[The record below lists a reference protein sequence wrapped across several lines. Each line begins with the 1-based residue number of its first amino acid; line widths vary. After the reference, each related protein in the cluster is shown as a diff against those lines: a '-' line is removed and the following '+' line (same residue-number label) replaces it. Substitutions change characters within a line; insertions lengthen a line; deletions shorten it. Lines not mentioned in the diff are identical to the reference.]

1 MSVVA
6 LARRTL
12 FYEWRKFL
20 PAALAVAFSGLL
32 LLMQAA
38 LMFGIFDSA
47 SVYVN
52 KSDADLW
59 AGYPGTQTI
68 ELGRPIPHDTEMALL
83 IDADV
88 ARVEAFHWLDGDW
101 RGPASHGSVS
111 VFISGIDPRADGLMF
126 AQVLRP
132 DVRAKLD
139 EPNAVIVDEADL
151 PKLGL
156 DIGGT
161 AILNGHRVR
170 IVAATSGLRALGGVN
185 IVTSIATARHL
196 NPDAS
201 ESDKVAY
208 YVAKLRPGAN
218 AETVR
223 DRIQHAWPQ
232 RRFTLWTKAEFAH
245 TAATYWMFETGAGLG
260 FVFFTFI
267 VFLVGT
273 VITSQTL
280 VAAVA
285 SHVREYAMLNALGA
299 GRAALRRV
307 VLEQALWVGGFG
319 SVVGAVVSVLL
330 TLLAISQSVPI
341 AFDIT
346 AGIGCAILV
355 MAIALVSGVMAVRTI
370 SHLEP
375 ANLLR

>member
-83 IDADV
+83 IDPDV

-101 RGPASHGSVS
+101 RGPASRGSVS

-126 AQVLRP
+126 AQALRP

-139 EPNAVIVDEADL
+139 EPNSVIVDEADL

-156 DIGGT
+156 DIGGSAT
-161 AILNGHRVR
+161 LNGHRVR
-170 IVAATSGLRALGGVN
+170 IVAAAPGLRALGGVN

-196 NPDAS
+196 NPEAN
-201 ESDKVAY
+201 EPEKVAY
-208 YVAKLRPGAN
+208 YVAKLRSGAN
-218 AETVR
+218 PETVR
-223 DRIQHAWPQ
+223 DRIRQAWPQ
-232 RRFTLWTKAEFAH
+232 RRFTLWTKPEFAH

-319 SVVGAVVSVLL
+319 SVVGAIVSVLL
-330 TLLAISQSVPI
+330 TLLAIGQSVPI

-355 MAIALVSGVMAVRTI
+355 MTIALVSGVMAVRTI

>member
-83 IDADV
+83 IDPDV

-101 RGPASHGSVS
+101 RGPASRGSVS
-111 VFISGIDPRADGLMF
+111 VFISGIDPRIDGMMF
-126 AQVLRP
+126 SQALRT
-132 DVRAKLD
+132 DLRVKLD

-161 AILNGHRVR
+161 ATLNGHRVK
-170 IVAATSGLRALGGVN
+170 IVAATPGLRALGGVN

-196 NPDAS
+196 NPDAN
-201 ESDKVAY
+201 EADKVAY

-223 DRIQHAWPQ
+223 ERIQQAWPQ

-245 TAATYWMFETGAGLG
+245 TAASYWMFETGAGLG

-319 SVVGAVVSVLL
+319 SIVGAVVSVLL
-330 TLLAISQSVPI
+330 TLLAIGQNVPI

-355 MAIALVSGVMAVRTI
+355 MTIALVSGVMAVRTI
-370 SHLEP
+370 STLEP
-375 ANLLR
+375 ASLLR

>member
-1 MSVVA
+1 VVA
-6 LARRTL
+6 LARKTL

-38 LMFGIFDSA
+38 LMFGIFNSA
-47 SVYVN
+47 SVYVS
-52 KSDADLW
+52 KSAADLW

-68 ELGRPIPHDTEMALL
+68 ELGRPIPRDTEMSLL
-83 IDADV
+83 VDPAV
-88 ARVEAFHWLDGDW
+88 ERVEPFHWLDGDW

-111 VFISGIDPRADGLMF
+111 VFISGIDPSPQGLMF
-126 AQVLRP
+126 AQAIPPEL
-132 DVRAKLD
+132 RAKLS

-156 DIGGT
+156 GIGGT
-161 AILNGHRVR
+161 ATLNGHRVK
-170 IVAATSGLRALGGVN
+170 IVAASAGLRALGGVN
-185 IVTSIATARHL
+185 IVTSVATARHL
-196 NPDAS
+196 NTDTTEPDKA
-201 ESDKVAY
+201 AY
-208 YVAKLRPGAN
+208 YVAKLRSGADP
-218 AETVR
+218 EQVR
-223 DRIQHAWPQ
+223 DRIEQAWPA
-232 RRFTLWTKAEFAH
+232 RRFTVWTKAEFAH

-299 GRAALRRV
+299 GRTALRRV
-307 VLEQALWVGGFG
+307 VLEQALWVGGVG
-319 SVVGAVVSVLL
+319 VVVGAIVSVLL
-330 TLLAISQSVPI
+330 LLLASGQSVPI
-341 AFDIT
+341 AFDLT
-346 AGIGCAILV
+346 AAAGCAILV
-355 MAIALVSGVMAVRTI
+355 MVIALVSGTLAVRTI